1 MRKSTFLGIVAA
13 VFMLGCYALIQTV
26 VTRNV
31 LRASAYA
38 AQQPYTVVIDAGHGG
53 DDGGAVGISGT
64 LESQINLSVALRL
77 EQVLR
82 LCGIKTSMVRTQDLS
97 VETEGTSIS
106 EKKTSDLK
114 QRVKLVQQTF
124 RPILV
129 SIHQN
134 HFSDSKYYGAQVFY
148 AKSEG
153 SHALASLTQQVMCQ
167 ALDPN
172 NRRQCK
178 QSDSVY
184 LLENIQCPGILVECG
199 FLSNRV
205 EEQKLCQESYQT
217 KIACAIGSAVA
228 RFLEEGEISEI

>member
-1 MRKSTFLGIVAA
+1 MRKSTFMGIGA
-13 VFMLGCYALIQTV
+13 VMFLLGCYALIQTV
-26 VTRNV
+26 VTKNV

-38 AQQPYTVVIDAGHGG
+38 MQQPFTIVIDAGHGG
-53 DDGGAVGISGT
+53 DDGGAVGVSGT
-64 LESQINLSVALRL
+64 LESQINLSIALRL

-82 LCGIKTSMVRTQDLS
+82 LCGRKTSMVRTQDLS

-106 EKKTSDLK
+106 ERKTSDLK
-114 QRVKLVQQTF
+114 QRVRLVQQTLC
-124 RPILV
+124 PILV

-153 SHALASLTQQVMCQ
+153 SSVLANLTQQTMCR
-167 ALDPN
+167 ALDPEN
-172 NRRQCK
+172 HRQCK

-199 FLSNRV
+199 FLSNRG
-205 EEQKLCQESYQT
+205 EEQKLCQETYQT
-217 KIACAIGSAVA
+217 KIACAIGSAVV